1 MVIAIAVRR
10 CPDEKED
17 AAVKISILDGY
28 TTNPGDCSWQPVA
41 AHGELAVYDRTADVE
56 IVPRAAEAEIVLTNK
71 TPLSAETLV
80 ELPNLRLIS
89 VLATGVNVVDL
100 EAAKAGGITV
110 CNVPGY
116 STPNVAQAVF
126 ALLLELTNRTAEH
139 AAAVRAGDWTSCPD
153 FCFWR
158 GELVELAGRTLGIVG
173 YGAIGRAVATIG
185 RAFGMQ
191 VLANRRSAATA
202 EEGVTFTDIDSLFRG
217 SDAISLHCPLTPE
230 TTGLVNAKRLAMM
243 KPTAYLI
250 NTSRGGVIVERD
262 LAAALNSGQIAGAG
276 LDVLSAEPPPAD
288 NPLLAAK
295 NCLIT
300 PHIAWASRASRE
312 RLIAATAENVR
323 CFLAGTP
330 QNVVG

>member
-1 MVIAIAVRR
+1 MRIVV
-10 CPDEKED
+10 
-17 AAVKISILDGY
+17 LDGH
-28 TTNPGDCSWQPVA
+28 TTNPGDCSWRPVA
-41 AHGELAVYDRTADVE
+41 VHGDLSVYDRTAADE
-56 IVPRAAEAEIVLTNK
+56 IVPRAADAGIVLTNK
-71 TPLSAETLV
+71 TPLVAETLL

-100 EAAKAGGITV
+100 EAAQAGGITV

-158 GELVELAGRTLGIVG
+158 GNLVELAGRTLGIVG
-173 YGAIGRAVATIG
+173 YGAIGRAVAVIG

-191 VLANRRSAATA
+191 VLANRRLAAAA
-202 EEGVTFTDIDSLFRG
+202 EEGVTFTDLDTIFRM
-217 SDAISLHCPLTPE
+217 SDVISLHCPQTPE
-230 TTGLVNAKRLAMM
+230 TAGLVNAKRLATM

-250 NTSRGGVIVERD
+250 NTARGGVIVEQD
-262 LAAALNSGQIAGAG
+262 LAVALNSGQIAGAG
-276 LDVLSAEPPPAD
+276 LDVLSTEPPSAN
-288 NPLLAAK
+288 NPLLEAK

-300 PHIAWASRASRE
+300 PHIAWATQAARE
-312 RLIAATAENVR
+312 RLIAATAENVAS
-323 CFLAGTP
+323 FIAGTP

>member
-1 MVIAIAVRR
+1 MEIV
-10 CPDEKED
+10 
-17 AAVKISILDGY
+17 ILDGY
-28 TTNPGDCSWQPVA
+28 TTNPGDCSWASVGSQ
-41 AHGELAVYDRTADVE
+41 GELTVYDRTEGDL
-56 IVPRAAEAEIVLTNK
+56 IHQRAATAEVVLTNK
-71 TPLSAETLV
+71 TPLSAETLAA
-80 ELPNLRLIS
+80 LPKLRLVS
-89 VLATGVNVVDL
+89 VLATGVNVIDV
-100 EAAKAGGITV
+100 AAARDRGVTV

-126 ALLLELTNRTAEH
+126 ALLLELTNQTAGH
-139 AAAVRAGDWTSCPD
+139 ADAVRAGDWTRCPD

-158 GELVELAGRTLGIVG
+158 GDLVELAGRTLGIVG

-185 RAFGMQ
+185 RAFGMR

-202 EEGVTFTDIDSLFRG
+202 EEGVTFTDVDTLFRE
-217 SDAISLHCPLTPE
+217 SDVVSLHCPLTPD
-230 TTGLVNAKRLAMM
+230 TAGLVNAKRLATM

-250 NTSRGGVIVERD
+250 NTARGGVVVEED

-288 NPLLAAK
+288 NPLLTAK

-300 PHIAWASRASRE
+300 PHIAWATRASRE
-312 RLIAATAENVR
+312 RLIAATAANIASFV
-323 CFLAGTP
+323 AGTP